1 MLQISTLQ
9 VFEAVQ
15 QQILFVV
22 ENVIKCPDA
31 NLQAFE
37 KLENFENRLRFD
49 ETIVTRV
56 WRVF

>member
-1 MLQISTLQ
+1 
-9 VFEAVQ
+9 VQ

-22 ENVIKCPDA
+22 ENVIKCSDA

-37 KLENFENRLRFD
+37 KWENCENRLKFD

-56 WRVF
+56 WHVFSDTVFICN